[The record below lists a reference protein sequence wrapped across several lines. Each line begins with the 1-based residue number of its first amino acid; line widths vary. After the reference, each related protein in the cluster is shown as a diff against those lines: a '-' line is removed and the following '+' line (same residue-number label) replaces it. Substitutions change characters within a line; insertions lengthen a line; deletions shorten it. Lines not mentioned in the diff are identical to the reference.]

1 MTFMKKKKKRWLIA
15 FLVSKSKI
23 KQKQNINSGYLG
35 ACKYYTEK

>member
-1 MTFMKKKKKRWLIA
+1 MTFIKKKRKRWFTA

-23 KQKQNINSGYLG
+23 KQKQNINSGYLE